1 MLKGRRG
8 HPPHDACTFAPHA
21 NPIEMS
27 SPLQPVTAPHGLP
40 VPPGSLHQPV
50 LSGIGSHAQGAT
62 DPGRERA
69 SRRERSTRSAPQVGP
84 LSHPS
89 LLSVFCVLC
98 DLLYPCFLSVI
109 SLALTHCLCGQWE
122 REEHTWEREEHTWES
137 EELSVGGGGA
147 QVGRRKWSRPVSLSP
162 HPLFSLPPLES
173 VSAPLESALAA
184 PLSPPYF
191 YQLDKIYALF
201 RT

>member
-122 REEHTWEREEHTWES
+122 REERTWEREEHTWES
-137 EELSVGGGGA
+137 EE
-147 QVGRRKWSRPVSLSP
+147 
-162 HPLFSLPPLES
+162 H
-173 VSAPLESALAA
+173 
-184 PLSPPYF
+184 
-191 YQLDKIYALF
+191 
-201 RT
+201 T